1 MPKIAAL
8 LASDW
13 RPVPASG
20 PGTGRPST
28 EPRPALTPSTTV
40 TANPAL
46 AVGQTRPRLLVAARL
61 RFSAARALLR
71 TGPCTPGSIRA
82 RAGWGSLRAAF
93 GCLGSASGGLWRDQ
107 P

>member
-8 LASDW
+8 LTSDW

-46 AVGQTRPRLLVAARL
+46 AVGQTRPRLLVQARL
-61 RFSAARALLR
+61 PFSPARGRLR
-71 TGPCTPGSIRA
+71 TGPRIPAAIRA
-82 RAGWGSLRAAF
+82 RAGWGGLRGAF
-93 GCLGSASGGLWRDQ
+93 GGLWRDQ
-107 P
+107 TYRSCRSL